1 MLLGLAEPL
10 AHAEIVID
18 NIGGSEIGFEGLL
31 QADGYWYDND
41 VLNLDADAGDGL
53 DHDFGLRRAEI
64 GFKGKGPG
72 NFEWAAGY
80 RSEEH
85 TSELQSLMRISYAV
99 FCLKKKRTKYKSNS
113 NIDHQPQPS
122 KYNKQ

>member
-1 MLLGLAEPL
+1 MDIKHNRLALAMLLVLAAPL

-64 GFKGKGPG
+64 GFKG
-72 NFEWAAGY
+72 

-99 FCLKKKRTKYKSNS
+99 FSLKKKTTHNTA
-113 NIDHQPQPS
+113 IP
-122 KYNKQ
+122 